1 MRPNPGATP
10 SPMCHRLRVA
20 LALERTKLGASGR
33 RDRLTVV
40 SVALVVPAMAA
51 VAGVVAFR
59 AYYRVDLFDSY
70 RSGYASVVPAATNDG
85 GDGGAACRAAVDRAY
100 SGLDP
105 LNPWPEQATA
115 FWVGCNTRRAGYP
128 ADPWEV
134 HSSLSQA
141 D

>member
-1 MRPNPGATP
+1 VAQPDAPS
-10 SPMCHRLRVA
+10 SPMCHCLRMA
-20 LALERTKLGASGR
+20 LALERTRLVTSGR
-33 RDRLTVV
+33 RRRLIVAA
-40 SVALVVPAMAA
+40 VALLVLAMLAG
-51 VAGVVAFR
+51 AGVVAFR

-70 RSGYASVVPAATNDG
+70 RAGYVSVVPATRNDG
-85 GDGGAACRAAVDRAY
+85 GDGGAACRAAVAAAFPSAY
-100 SGLDP
+100 P
-105 LNPWPEQATA
+105 LIPWPEQVTA